1 MMTLFVFPGLCM
13 AIYQE
18 NKLSDIVTYATLSIT
33 VMGFYSYEP
42 RERSSDYCE
51 TQSYIGNHR
60 GQTHLYTPLLRQ

>member
-1 MMTLFVFPGLCM
+1 MVTLSVFLGLYSTTMTTLFVFPGLCM

-51 TQSYIGNHR
+51 TV
-60 GQTHLYTPLLRQ
+60 LYW